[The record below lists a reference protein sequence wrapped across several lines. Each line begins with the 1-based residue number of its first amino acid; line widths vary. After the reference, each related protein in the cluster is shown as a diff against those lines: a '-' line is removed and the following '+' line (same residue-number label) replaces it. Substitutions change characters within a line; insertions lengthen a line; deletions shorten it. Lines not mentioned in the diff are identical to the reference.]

1 MKEKWDGCEGVA
13 ENRPSSHLCDHPV
26 FWRGMKD
33 GLSWLACFCAFAATK
48 DFMFKLICM
57 LKCSSYLRFY
67 YPDLQPRGEAS
78 KLGQKTK
85 PLYATDHPGVMK
97 WTTSSS

>member
-1 MKEKWDGCEGVA
+1 MA
-13 ENRPSSHLCDHPV
+13 ERQPSSYLCDLPV
-26 FWRGMKD
+26 SLRGMKD
-33 GLSWLACFCAFAATK
+33 GLRWLACFCVFTATQ
-48 DFMFKLICM
+48 DFTFNLLYAKMFLF
-57 LKCSSYLRFY
+57 LRFY

-85 PLYATDHPGVMK
+85 PLYDMDHPDVMK